1 MSSGPTQ
8 LIFAF
13 EAVVIGGLG
22 SLWGTLLGVAQ
33 TMGAIVDPQYS
44 ILAGHFVFL
53 CILASPRCA
62 TALSRFNTSS
72 PISRLVSY
80 WPWPDRRRFRDV
92 PAGWALEPSS

>member
-13 EAVVIGGLG
+13 EAVVIDGLG

-33 TMGAIVDPQYS
+33 TMGAIVDPQYA
-44 ILAGHFVFL
+44 ILAAHLVFL

-72 PISRLVSY
+72 PISAPGILL
-80 WPWPDRRRFRDV
+80 
-92 PAGWALEPSS
+92 ALA